1 MLIQDDSNIADKLQS
16 SIQSELDRLGL
27 LCRVFSRAKSV
38 NSLDKKIGCEPG
50 KYSAS
55 GKKFKMLLVFVW
67 LYIFLMIRQ
76 LLFNC

>member
-1 MLIQDDSNIADKLQS
+1 MVANRENILPA
-16 SIQSELDRLGL
+16 
-27 LCRVFSRAKSV
+27 
-38 NSLDKKIGCEPG
+38 
-50 KYSAS
+50 